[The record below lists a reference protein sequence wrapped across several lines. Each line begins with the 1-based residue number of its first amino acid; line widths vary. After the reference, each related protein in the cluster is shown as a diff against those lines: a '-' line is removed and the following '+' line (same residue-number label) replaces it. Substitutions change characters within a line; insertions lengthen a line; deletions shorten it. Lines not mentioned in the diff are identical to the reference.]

1 MSPDSARAALDAA
14 AAAGDRP
21 LAIAETALA
30 LAVLDR
36 VEGGAAAPGLEPS
49 LAALD
54 ALVAAVAEAEAR
66 GAAPE
71 AALSAGIAG
80 RLGYRGDA
88 DTYDDLA
95 NADLIRVIERR
106 RGLPVA
112 LGILYIHAARA
123 RGHAA
128 AGLNVPGHF
137 LIGVEA
143 AGRRHALDPFNGGA
157 PVDRDAVRAL
167 LRGAGQSN
175 PGASSAGAGDA
186 GLAAAMTAVP
196 DRAVLLRLQ
205 NNIKLRRLQ
214 AGDTAGG
221 LAVLGR
227 MRRLAP
233 ASAELV
239 GEEAA
244 VLAAAGAMRAATAAL
259 RGWLDAGHGDP
270 EARRA
275 REAQLAG
282 IGSRLN

>member
-30 LAVLDR
+30 LAVLDQ
-36 VEGGAAAPGLEPS
+36 VDGGAAAPELAPS

-54 ALVAAVAEAEAR
+54 AIVAAVTEAEAR

-80 RLGYRGDA
+80 QLGYRGDA

-128 AGLNVPGHF
+128 AGLNVPAHF
-137 LIGVEA
+137 LIGVEVG
-143 AGRRHALDPFNGGA
+143 GRRHALDPFHGGA
-157 PVDRDAVRAL
+157 PLGRDALRAL
-167 LRGAGQSN
+167 LRRVSPGAGEQ
-175 PGASSAGAGDA
+175 PGAMA
-186 GLAAAMTAVP
+186 AVP

-214 AGDTAGG
+214 AGDPAGA
-221 LAVLGR
+221 LAVLAR
-227 MRRLAP
+227 MRRMAP
-233 ASAELV
+233 ESADLV
-239 GEEAA
+239 REQAGLL
-244 VLAAAGAMRAATAAL
+244 VTAGAMRAAIAAL
-259 RGWLDAGHGDP
+259 RGWLDAGHGDR
-270 EARRA
+270 ETRRTL
-275 REAQLAG
+275 EAQLAG